1 MKDDDDESRSVD
13 ELDALELARPRPI
26 PGAQKIDASC
36 SYTSTKVISRV
47 LRACLLYD
55 RYILAQ

>member
-26 PGAQKIDASC
+26 PGAQKIDASF
-36 SYTSTKVISRV
+36 SYTTTKVMARL
-47 LRACLLYD
+47 LRACLSYD
-55 RYILAQ
+55 GYVLAP